1 MSSHREAPEISKDPV
16 ADSTDLYAFVSPDD
30 PSTVTIIANYVPLQQ
45 PAGGPNFYEFGD
57 DVLYEIHIDNDNDA
71 DANITYQF
79 RFNTVLTDT
88 GPNDIFLYNTGQ
100 IMHLSDPTWNRKQ
113 FYSVTRLDRHGS
125 RVLATNLPCPPCNV
139 GKNSIPTY
147 APLTAEAIQP
157 LGNGGK
163 VFAGQRA
170 DGFYV
175 DLGSVFD
182 LGDLRP
188 FQADFLIKGTP
199 MPGINTL
206 AGLNVHSIA
215 IQVPI
220 SQLTSDGTQPTNY
233 QAGDSTIGIWTTASR
248 QKGSIGGYGG
258 FSAGP
263 WAQLSRLGMPLINE
277 VIIPM
282 GQKDYWNSQQPR
294 NDGQFGRFYDHP
306 SLAALLNTLYPG
318 AFPNISGYTAMASTT
333 RPDLDAVLLT
343 GVPAGLFTGFQN
355 YTGAIKADLLRLNVA
370 IPPTASAAS
379 VNLLG
384 VIGGDIAGFPNGRR
398 VVDDVVSVELKA
410 VAGAL
415 LHDLVSSFTPD
426 ANGVAGSLFDVGGT
440 EPTTTANLAGAGLN
454 FNYPGSF
461 PYLSDPWDGY
471 DNPSVQNMAVRGN
484 P

>member
-16 ADSTDLYAFVSPDD
+16 ADSADLYAFVSPDD
-30 PSTVTIIANYVPLQQ
+30 PNTVTIIANYVPLQQ
-45 PAGGPNFYEFGD
+45 PAGGPNFYEFGT
-57 DVLYEIHIDNDNDA
+57 DVLYEIHIDNDA
-71 DANITYQF
+71 DAGADITYQF
-79 RFNTVLTDT
+79 RFSTVLTDT

-100 IMHLSDPTWNRKQ
+100 IKHITDTTWNRKQ
-113 FYSVTRLDRHGS
+113 FYSVTRIDRDGWH
-125 RVLATNLPCPPCNV
+125 VLGTDLPCPPCNV
-139 GKNSIPTY
+139 GKNSIPSY
-147 APLTAEAIQP
+147 APLTTEAIQP
-157 LGNGGK
+157 LGKDGK

-188 FQADFLIKGTP
+188 FQPYFLLKGP
-199 MPGINTL
+199 AMPGINTL

-220 SQLTSDGTQPTNY
+220 SDLTSDGRHPTNY
-233 QAGDSTIGIWTTASR
+233 QAADSTIGIWTTASR

-258 FSAGP
+258 FSTGP

-282 GQKDYWNSQQPR
+282 GQKDYWNSQAPSK
-294 NDGQFGRFYDHP
+294 DAQFGRFYDHP
-306 SLAALLNTLYPG
+306 ALASLLNTLYPG
-318 AFPNISGYTAMASTT
+318 VFPSIEAYTAMASTT

-343 GVPAGLFTGFQN
+343 GVPAGLFKGFQN
-355 YTGAIKADLLRLNVA
+355 YTGPTKADLLRLNVA
-370 IPPTASAAS
+370 IPPTASASS
-379 VNLLG
+379 VNILG
-384 VIGGDIAGFPNGRR
+384 VVGGDVAGFPNGRR

-415 LHDLVSSFTPD
+415 LHDVVSTFTPD
-426 ANGVAGSLFDVGGT
+426 ANAGALFDVGAT
-440 EPTTTANLAGAGLN
+440 EPTTIANLVSAGLD
-454 FNYPGSF
+454 FDYPGSF